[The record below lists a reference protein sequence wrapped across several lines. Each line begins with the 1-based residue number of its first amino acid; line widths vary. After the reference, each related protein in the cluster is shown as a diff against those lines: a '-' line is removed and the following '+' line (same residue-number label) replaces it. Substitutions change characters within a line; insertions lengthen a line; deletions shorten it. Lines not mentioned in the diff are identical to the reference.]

1 MFRCPP
7 QNCMQYISE
16 PFSVMHL
23 KNSMRN
29 TLTQY
34 HVKSSPDME
43 HASVPRRSLSTSPG
57 SRGRRA
63 APSRTCPH
71 TETPLPVL
79 LLLLHM
85 APGQRGRKG
94 TRIRL
99 PLERVCQGF
108 EARGCVRS
116 TTLTLRA
123 AGRSNRMVLLLHYSR
138 LQKKIYK
145 VSIRLLHILGSP
157 PISVDWRNM
166 CGRHT
171 ETL

>member
-1 MFRCPP
+1 MSLKSLPFKPRLIPFVHCKTPLQMLSSCPALGWDRMGVDWWYI
-7 QNCMQYISE
+7 QNCMQYFSE

-23 KNSMRN
+23 KNSMQN

-79 LLLLHM
+79 LLLLLHM

-99 PLERVCQGF
+99 PLERVSQ
-108 EARGCVRS
+108 
-116 TTLTLRA
+116 
-123 AGRSNRMVLLLHYSR
+123 
-138 LQKKIYK
+138 
-145 VSIRLLHILGSP
+145 
-157 PISVDWRNM
+157 
-166 CGRHT
+166 
-171 ETL
+171 